1 MTKKELMEN
10 VKFFVEQYFYNITSL
25 GRAVDEEI
33 KDNKSIARS
42 LSLVCAQD
50 SFHYLAAAVHRM
62 PEMFDKEIVEILEPL
77 KKIYRDC
84 DREDR
89 KPNDEELIAFDDMHN
104 AVYFY
109 LRNKMKEDK

>member
-1 MTKKELMEN
+1 MTKNELMED
-10 VKFFVEQYFYNITSL
+10 VKFLVEQYFYNMTSL
-25 GRAVDEEI
+25 GRSVDEEI
-33 KDNKSIARS
+33 KEKKSIARS
-42 LSLVCAQD
+42 LSIVCAQD

-89 KPNDEELIAFDDMHN
+89 KPNEEELIAFDEMHN
-104 AVYFY
+104 AVYFHM
-109 LRNKMKEDK
+109 RGNMKENK